1 MHSNRAE
8 SASVVVRP
16 NSAQIEVTRI
26 GTYAAAAKNCA
37 GQILRDMLGDD
48 VASLDGV
55 EEHVAA
61 GIPNMP
67 ERVADAIIVL
77 DLISDAAI
85 LHSEPRPNHVVAMVL
100 LRLLLQQ
107 TAISKPMNVI
117 ENVALPEGT
126 RSTSSRIAS
135 PQRQRGNSVLM
146 SAAVFRG

>member
-1 MHSNRAE
+1 
-8 SASVVVRP
+8 
-16 NSAQIEVTRI
+16 
-26 GTYAAAAKNCA
+26 
-37 GQILRDMLGDD
+37 MLSDD

-100 LRLLLQQ
+100 LRLAA
-107 TAISKPMNVI
+107 TADGDIETDECHRKRRFARGHTEHFISDRESAATARQFRLDVRRRPSR
-117 ENVALPEGT
+117 VAD
-126 RSTSSRIAS
+126 
-135 PQRQRGNSVLM
+135 QRQ
-146 SAAVFRG
+146 VFDDPAEARILKECSIGRTRPN